1 MNSFLALDWICAVY
15 LPSALGVGVVGV
27 GRKVGYFDFFID
39 IGCGTSYYWNLRQKR
54 SREFFE
60 ILNDEKKSH
69 SESLIDWIEEPDTN
83 VCSYCLVQFTMESL
97 ILAQDERWRRA

>member
-1 MNSFLALDWICAVY
+1 MAESFE
-15 LPSALGVGVVGV
+15 
-27 GRKVGYFDFFID
+27 YFHFFVD
-39 IGCGTSYYWNLRQKR
+39 IGRGTPYHWNLRQKR
-54 SREFFE
+54 SQKFFE

-83 VCSYCLVQFTMESL
+83 VCSYCLVIFTMESL